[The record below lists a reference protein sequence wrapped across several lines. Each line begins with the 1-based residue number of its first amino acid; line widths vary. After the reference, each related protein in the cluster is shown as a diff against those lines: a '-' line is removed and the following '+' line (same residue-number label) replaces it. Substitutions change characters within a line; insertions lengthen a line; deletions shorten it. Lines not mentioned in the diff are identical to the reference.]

1 MADFLKSHIAS
12 AVLLLHDA
20 TLLQSRNAASLQSSN
35 AALLQSCSA
44 VLLQACDAVLALRG
58 KVKAGSWLRTA
69 AKGRAVPIFS
79 VKTSSPE
86 HLTRAVQTILGIQP
100 SPGGMFGA
108 PRGPDADSVAALPSA
123 YLDSAWGDD
132 DTDAGNMHKSMFV
145 SLSPN
150 KWGHCCQV

>member
-1 MADFLKSHIAS
+1 MTD
-12 AVLLLHDA
+12 
-20 TLLQSRNAASLQSSN
+20 
-35 AALLQSCSA
+35 AALLQSCNTILLQACGAVLSQSSSA

-86 HLTRAVQTILGIQP
+86 HLTRAVQTILGLQP

-108 PRGPDADSVAALPSA
+108 PRGPDADSVPAPLSA
-123 YLDSAWGDD
+123 DLDSSWGDD
-132 DTDAGNMHKSMFV
+132 SNDKGNMVIYMRYM
-145 SLSPN
+145 
-150 KWGHCCQV
+150 

>member
-1 MADFLKSHIAS
+1 MT
-12 AVLLLHDA
+12 DA
-20 TLLQSRNAASLQSSN
+20 TLL
-35 AALLQSCSA
+35 LLCNI

-86 HLTRAVQTILGIQP
+86 HLTRAVQTILGLQP

-108 PRGPDADSVAALPSA
+108 PRGPDADSVAAPPSA
-123 YLDSAWGDD
+123 DLDSAWENDD
-132 DTDAGNMHKSMFV
+132 GTDEGNIPMYLFTSCAGVPSE
-145 SLSPN
+145 
-150 KWGHCCQV
+150 

>member
-1 MADFLKSHIAS
+1 M
-12 AVLLLHDA
+12 
-20 TLLQSRNAASLQSSN
+20 
-35 AALLQSCSA
+35 
-44 VLLQACDAVLALRG
+44 
-58 KVKAGSWLRTA
+58 KAGSWLRTA

-108 PRGPDADSVAALPSA
+108 PRGPEADSVAAPPSA

-132 DTDAGNMHKSMFV
+132 DTDAGDMYLHRKYVWHTFV
-145 SLSPN
+145 CISAQREAIAFKLWEGENNSTLITAAGPKTSRQQYKVDNFTWRQHTLNSLV
-150 KWGHCCQV
+150 CI